1 MKTSKKILLAT
12 LFLLAVL
19 LLNMAAVV
27 TKPGEYRVI
36 KQFGRIV
43 RVDTADS
50 NPYGLGWKIP
60 FIQSES
66 VITSKLILS
75 DLAASDVMTSDKKSM
90 ISDCFVLWQIE
101 DPIKFIQK
109 LSGSQQN
116 AESRISSNVYNAL
129 KNVISSLTQEEVISG
144 RDGELAELLTEKLG
158 NNLESYGI
166 KVTKIETKM
175 LDLPDENKEAV
186 YSRMVSERGNIAA
199 SYTAQGEQ
207 EAQKIKN
214 DTDEKTTVI
223 LAQAQ
228 KTADTTIAEGEAEY
242 MRILSEAYND
252 ESKADF
258 YSFVRQLD
266 AMKAT
271 LKNQGN
277 TIVLDKDSPIA
288 ELFYGTGNGTVQT
301 QNPQVEE

>member
-1 MKTSKKILLAT
+1 MKKKAVIIPIIIIA
-12 LFLLAVL
+12 AVL
-19 LLNMAAVV
+19 LLSSIVV

-36 KQFGRIV
+36 KQFGKIV
-43 RVDTADS
+43 RVEENNGS
-50 NPYGLGWKIP
+50 SYGVSWKLP
-60 FIQSES
+60 FIQSET
-66 VITSKLILS
+66 VISSKMKLS
-75 DLAASDVMTSDKKSM
+75 DLPPSDVITSDKKSM
-90 ISDCFVLWQIE
+90 ISDCFVLWRIE
-101 DPIKFIQK
+101 DPVKFIQK

-144 RDGELAELLTEKLG
+144 RDGELAELLTKKLG
-158 NNLESYGI
+158 TNLEAYGI
-166 KVTKIETKM
+166 KVEKIETKM

-186 YSRMVSERGNIAA
+186 YSRMISERNNIAA

-207 EAQKIKN
+207 QAQEIKN
-214 DTDEKTTVI
+214 DTDEQVTVL

-228 KTADTTIAEGEAEY
+228 KQADTIVAEGEAEY
-242 MRILSEAYND
+242 MKILSNAYND

-266 AMKAT
+266 AVKAT
-271 LKNQGN
+271 LANGEN

-288 ELFYGTGNGTVQT
+288 ELFYQGQ
-301 QNPQVEE
+301 Q

>member
-1 MKTSKKILLAT
+1 MKKKMMMIPV
-12 LFLLAVL
+12 VL
-19 LLNMAAVV
+19 IAIIIIMSSVVV
-27 TKPGEYRVI
+27 TRPGEYRVI

-43 RVDTADS
+43 RVEENDGS
-50 NPYGLGWKIP
+50 SYGVSLKIP
-60 FIQSES
+60 FIQSET
-66 VITSKLILS
+66 VISSKMKLS
-75 DLAASDVMTSDKKSM
+75 DLPESDVMTSDKKSM
-90 ISDCFVLWQIE
+90 ISDCFVLWRIE
-101 DPIKFIQK
+101 DPVKFIQK

-144 RDGELAELLTEKLG
+144 RDGELAALLTEKLG
-158 NNLESYGI
+158 TNLESYGI
-166 KVTKIETKM
+166 KVIKIETKM
-175 LDLPDENKEAV
+175 LDLPDENKDAV
-186 YSRMVSERGNIAA
+186 YSRMISERNNIAA

-207 EAQKIKN
+207 QAQEIKN
-214 DTDEKTTVI
+214 DTNEQVTVL

-228 KTADTTIAEGEAEY
+228 KQAATLVAEGEAEY

-266 AMKAT
+266 AVKAT
-271 LKNQGN
+271 LKNGDN

-288 ELFYGTGNGTVQT
+288 ELFY
-301 QNPQVEE
+301 